1 MTSRTPDLD
10 DLDREIRDHIE
21 AETQD
26 NIARGMS
33 EEEARFAAVRKFGN
47 VARIKEDVRGVW
59 VPGWMDRLRQD
70 GRDALR
76 YVRRNPAFSLAIV
89 ITLALGIGLTTAI
102 YSVVNAVLIRP
113 LAYRY
118 PDRMV
123 WLTAMEDR
131 SRNEMLSAI
140 DFTAWH
146 EQATSLEHMIAYDYT
161 DSTMV
166 ANGEASRLRIV
177 QASPGFWDVTGAQP
191 FLGALPKPNQPE
203 LLVLTHRVFREQF
216 HGDPTI
222 IGNAVAI
229 DGRQVTIGA
238 VLPAEFQAQLVVNA
252 WRSALDRVEP
262 GAYRV
267 MTLTPPP
274 KIFTPTTQVRLY
286 QAFGELKPG
295 VSIEQARAEIEAIH
309 AREQQQHPN
318 PFGRSRAIVVPLQDK
333 IVGPS
338 RLALGVLLSASIV
351 VLLITCANVA
361 NLLLSR
367 SAERRKE
374 IALRMSVG
382 SGPLRV
388 VRQLLAESLGYALL
402 GGIAGVLLASWL
414 IDVVVT
420 MIGPA
425 VPRLTET
432 TLDVGVLAVATAI
445 SIGTAIVFGVGPAI
459 ALCLTNV
466 QEVLK
471 EGGRSVSASKRVVMT
486 GRAMVALQ
494 IGLTIVLLA
503 GAGLM
508 AKSVWKM
515 TSYPA
520 GFAPDQIL
528 TMRMDF
534 RGTQY
539 RDQTRRHDLAAA
551 LLAKAK
557 TLPGVRAAALT
568 SGRDATMLV
577 LKEGEEVP
585 QENREAKAAPVS
597 SISADFA
604 RMLGMAVLS
613 GRTFEEVESPGQ
625 IVINESLARRD
636 FGGAA
641 NAIGQ
646 RIRLPWLRETGHG
659 TIIGVVSDLKYVE
672 IDADAK
678 PEVFFHHADP
688 QMFGITVMMQLDGDA
703 AAAAPA
709 LRKALSTL
717 DPTQSFYEVRTM
729 EAALA
734 DSIAPRRFNLLLLGT
749 FAVVAL
755 ILAVLGVYGVVAY
768 AVSERTQEIGIRLA
782 LGAERSRVVRMIVAQ
797 GMLSVLAGLTA
808 GVVAAIAATRLIAGL
823 LYDVEVH
830 DAATFVVTT
839 AALAVVA
846 LIACT
851 APALRAAFVDP
862 VVALR
867 AE

>member
-1 MTSRTPDLD
+1 MTGRTPDLD
-10 DLDREIRDHIE
+10 DLDREIRDHID

-26 NIARGMS
+26 NIARGMP
-33 EEEARFAAVRKFGN
+33 EDEARFAAVRKFGN
-47 VARIKEDVRGVW
+47 AARIKEDVRGVW

-70 GRDALR
+70 GRDAIR

-113 LAYRY
+113 LAYRH

-123 WLTAMEDR
+123 WLTAMQDR
-131 SRNEMLSAI
+131 SKNEMLNAI
-140 DFTAWH
+140 DFTAWR
-146 EQATSLEHMIAYDYT
+146 ERATTLEHMIAYDYT
-161 DSTMV
+161 DSTMI
-166 ANGEASRLRIV
+166 AGGEASRIRVV
-177 QASPGFWDVTGAQP
+177 QASDGFWDVTSAQP
-191 FLGALPKPNQPE
+191 LLGSLPVADSGVI
-203 LLVLTHRVFREQF
+203 VLTHRVFREQF
-216 HGDPTI
+216 HGDASV
-222 IGNAVAI
+222 IGRAVTV
-229 DGRQVTIGA
+229 DGRQVTIGG
-238 VLPAEFQAQLVVNA
+238 VLPDDFQAQLVIQSF
-252 WRSALDRVEP
+252 RSAMDRVDP

-267 MTLTPPP
+267 LTLTPPP
-274 KIFTPTTQVRLY
+274 KVFTPTTQVRIY
-286 QAFGELKPG
+286 QAFGELKAG
-295 VSIEQARAEIEAIH
+295 VSIEQARAELEAIQVSEQ
-309 AREQQQHPN
+309 RERPS
-318 PFGRSRAIVVPLQDK
+318 PFGRSKAIVIPLQDK

-338 RLALGVLLSASIV
+338 RLALGVLLSAAIV

-367 SAERRKE
+367 SAARRKE

-402 GGIAGVLLASWL
+402 GGVAGIVLASWL
-414 IDVVVT
+414 INLVIT
-420 MIGPA
+420 MIGPV

-432 TLDVGVLAVATAI
+432 TLDVGVLAVAAAI
-445 SIGTAIVFGVGPAI
+445 SIGTALVFGVGPAI

-471 EGGRSVSASKRVVMT
+471 EGGRSVSASKGVMMT

-515 TSYPA
+515 TRYPA

-534 RGTQY
+534 RGSQY
-539 RDQTRRHDLAAA
+539 RDQRQRHELAAQ
-551 LLAKAK
+551 LLAAAK
-557 TLPGVRAAALT
+557 TLPGVRAAALS
-568 SGRDATMLV
+568 SGRDSMMLV
-577 LKEGEEVP
+577 LKEGEAVP
-585 QENREAKAAPVS
+585 TENRESKAAPVS

-604 RMLGMAVLS
+604 PMLGLSVVS
-613 GRTFEEVESPGQ
+613 GRWFEEVEPPNNV
-625 IVINESLARRD
+625 VINAALARRD
-636 FGGAA
+636 FSGTEAV
-641 NAIGQ
+641 GQ
-646 RIRLPWLRETGHG
+646 RIRLPWLGQDGYG
-659 TIIGVVSDLKYVE
+659 TIIGVVSDLKYVD
-672 IDADAK
+672 IDTDTK
-678 PEVFFHHADP
+678 PEVFFHYADTSL
-688 QMFGITVMMQLDGDA
+688 FGVMVMLQVDGDPV
-703 AAAAPA
+703 AAAPA
-709 LRKALSTL
+709 LRKSLAGLAPS
-717 DPTQSFYEVRTM
+717 QSFYEVRTM
-729 EAALA
+729 EQALA

-749 FAVVAL
+749 FAIVAL

-797 GMLSVLAGLTA
+797 GMSSVLVGLTA
-808 GVVAAIAATRLIAGL
+808 GVIAAIAATRLIAGL
-823 LYDVEVH
+823 LYGVDAH
-830 DAATFVVTT
+830 DAQTFVIATS
-839 AALAVVA
+839 ALAVVA
-846 LIACT
+846 LVACT
-851 APALRAAFVDP
+851 APALKAAFVDP